1 MNSGRVGQA
10 QPGLGISGVSEGF
23 GIGGREQQQ
32 QRSMRRAQPTH
43 AERRS
48 RQPRTT
54 VRSAQARLLTA
65 RTARRL
71 TSQPGD
77 PGVAGGCGSNSSGAP
92 RPSSNRENSASS
104 ASSRRDFCP
113 TTNYSEYTGRSAL
126 STRHRFSRDK
136 LCRKD
141 VCPAMSVTS
150 VPMTLITPVPPAV
163 TQVTVAAGDSGGT
176 TVDPYSK
183 DAINQLFRRQP
194 QRFKFVS
201 KFNAKSVSWK
211 DFELVYLDNRL
222 KDFARCVHCKSFVTY
237 SSKKG
242 TGGMLRH
249 RCVGK
254 DGPVQGETAAKKIS
268 LAPKPLTIVTTP
280 RTPGQRSAGQ
290 LCTLLNLQSHP
301 GQPGNIQ
308 TIIYNPDQSNVL
320 NLQNLTKLGLAVQA
334 VKAGTTATATA
345 TTVSGT
351 TSLAAPTTTVSI
363 TKIEPKPEVKQE
375 VNSMIKAENTCIKEV
390 SIKEEQA
397 TVDEVTDEISDG
409 ANNNNNED
417 DVEQI
422 VSNVELNE
430 DVSYGAPSCDS
441 EDEDGCQADTRN
453 SDYGL
458 ISAPAEVQL
467 ADLQVKHEIEQ
478 HNARME
484 VYRRQLEVADLQ
496 KEFWKTKLKTLH
508 KSSKASEDDG
518 IHSDD

>member
-1 MNSGRVGQA
+1 
-10 QPGLGISGVSEGF
+10 
-23 GIGGREQQQ
+23 
-32 QRSMRRAQPTH
+32 
-43 AERRS
+43 
-48 RQPRTT
+48 
-54 VRSAQARLLTA
+54 
-65 RTARRL
+65 
-71 TSQPGD
+71 
-77 PGVAGGCGSNSSGAP
+77 
-92 RPSSNRENSASS
+92 
-104 ASSRRDFCP
+104 
-113 TTNYSEYTGRSAL
+113 
-126 STRHRFSRDK
+126 
-136 LCRKD
+136 
-141 VCPAMSVTS
+141 MSVTT

-163 TQVTVAAGDSGGT
+163 TQVTVGANDGGGT
-176 TVDPYSK
+176 AVDPYSK

-254 DGPVQGETAAKKIS
+254 DGPVQGETPAKKIS
-268 LAPKPLTIVTTP
+268 LAPKPLTIVTAP
-280 RTPGQRSAGQ
+280 RTPGQRPAGQ

-308 TIIYNPDQSNVL
+308 TIIYNPDQGNVL

-334 VKAGTTATATA
+334 VKAGTTASAA
-345 TTVSGT
+345 AVSGT
-351 TSLAAPTTTVSI
+351 TSATPTTTVSI
-363 TKIEPKPEVKQE
+363 TKVEPKPEVKQE
-375 VNSMIKAENTCIKEV
+375 VNSIIKAESAEV
-390 SIKEEQA
+390 AIKEEQA
-397 TVDEVTDEISDG
+397 PIDEVDEADG
-409 ANNNNNED
+409 TNNNNND

-430 DVSYGAPSCDS
+430 DVSYGEPSCDS
-441 EDEDGCQADTRN
+441 EDEDNCQADTRN

-467 ADLQVKHEIEQ
+467 ADLQVKHELEQ

-484 VYRRQLEVADLQ
+484 VFRRQLEVADLQ
-496 KEFWKTKLKTLH
+496 KEFWKTKLKALN
-508 KSSKASEDDG
+508 KSSKTSEDDG